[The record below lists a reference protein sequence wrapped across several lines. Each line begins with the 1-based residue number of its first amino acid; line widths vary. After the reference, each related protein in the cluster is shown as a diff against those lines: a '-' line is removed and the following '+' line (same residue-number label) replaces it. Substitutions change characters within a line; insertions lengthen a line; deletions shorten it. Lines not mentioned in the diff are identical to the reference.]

1 MLDLSPDKIFVLA
14 ILALLVLGPNRLP
27 QAARTAGR
35 LIGQLRALTG
45 SLHEEVRDALQEPHE
60 ALGTALSEFRPS
72 GVGRAVRREIF
83 DTLAP
88 PPTPADRPAAA
99 TGPAAAP
106 QPWTGHPDD
115 PGLN

>member
-35 LIGQLRALTG
+35 LIGQLRAMTN
-45 SLHEEVRDALQEPHE
+45 SVHEEVREALHEPHE
-60 ALGTALSEFRPS
+60 ALGSALSDFRPS
-72 GVGRAVRREIF
+72 GVSRAVRREIL

-88 PPTPADRPAAA
+88 PPTPGDRPAVP
-99 TGPAAAP
+99 GPVPAP
-106 QPWTGHPDD
+106 QSWTGHPDD

>member
-35 LIGQLRALTG
+35 LIGQLRALTN
-45 SLHEEVRDALQEPHE
+45 SVHEEVREALHDPHE
-60 ALGTALSEFRPS
+60 AVGTALSEFRPS
-72 GVGRAVRREIF
+72 GVARTVRREIL
-83 DTLAP
+83 DTFAAP
-88 PPTPADRPAAA
+88 SAPADRPAAA
-99 TGPAAAP
+99 GQVPAP
-106 QPWTGHPDD
+106 SSWTGHPDD